1 MQSSKEV
8 ASLSMTPSGCPMFQ
22 ELATR
27 LHILYNVL
35 ALPLFN
41 QVWKNLAVQFDQVC
55 KIKIKENKLLFI
67 FNNFFFSYKHE
78 QFLFEEVV
86 LVNHF
91 NSGGAE
97 QLQYDILRNLF
108 PLFGLYINKPEL
120 YFPL

>member
-8 ASLSMTPSGCPMFQ
+8 ASLSVTPSGCSMFQ

-27 LHILYNVL
+27 LHILHNVL

-41 QVWKNLAVQFDQVC
+41 QAWKNLAAQFDQVY
-55 KIKIKENKLLFI
+55 KIKENRLLFTYI
-67 FNNFFFSYKHE
+67 ISFFFFKYFFL

-108 PLFGLYINKPEL
+108 PLFGLYINKPES

>member
-8 ASLSMTPSGCPMFQ
+8 ASLSVTRSGCPMFQ

-27 LHILYNVL
+27 LHILHNVL

-41 QVWKNLAVQFDQVC
+41 RAWKYLAAQFDQVY
-55 KIKIKENKLLFI
+55 KIKQYILLFTY
-67 FNNFFFSYKHE
+67 NNLCLFFKYFFS

-108 PLFGLYINKPEL
+108 PLFGLYINKPES